1 MKYLIDVLPVC
12 VLCPIPTHTIQPATR
27 DISTP
32 DNSECSVYSYW
43 GSVVVPVLRL
53 ISLVP
58 LYILWTKRDPKLP
71 QNWPK
76 APPKQ
81 A

>member
-53 ISLVP
+53 ISLVQH
-58 LYILWTKRDPKLP
+58 TVDKKGP
-71 QNWPK
+71 Q
-76 APPKQ
+76 APPKL